1 MGRAAPAAAEVAAAA
16 VFRVKLQDTRPLL
29 EDLRPLHTYI
39 GKCVD
44 GGVDGAATHT
54 SCTELQ
60 YIHTYC
66 SWVRMLDLLPMF
78 VSIQCVPAESPL
90 SQPLRHPRHHWIAF
104 TWARV
109 QQILA

>member
-44 GGVDGAATHT
+44 GGVDGAATLHALSFST
-54 SCTELQ
+54 
-60 YIHTYC
+60 YIHTPQG
-66 SWVRMLDLLPMF
+66 W
-78 VSIQCVPAESPL
+78 VSICFA
-90 SQPLRHPRHHWIAF
+90 
-104 TWARV
+104 T
-109 QQILA
+109 